1 MALLLR
7 RHFEHAAAR
16 CADGG
21 DECAQGADG
30 RDEAAD
36 ARAGEH
42 GPGVVDAFG
51 KGVVVTFE
59 GLFDDIDDD
68 VEVDKEEEGGNRGAG
83 WEGRGAGSERRAA
96 QAGRGWSWS
105 ASPCSSGTTSW
116 DQWSR
121 RVEGLPRAWCSVK
134 GCVSDGGARGRRE
147 EAQPRLPRVRGPGA
161 REVRRDAGAWRRN
174 DAWHMREGAARPE
187 TGLGMV
193 GWQHLQGAWV
203 AAGGWRF

>member
-21 DECAQGADG
+21 DECAQAGDA

-83 WEGRGAGSERRAA
+83 WEGRGAGSEGG
-96 QAGRGWSWS
+96 AGW
-105 ASPCSSGTTSW
+105 
-116 DQWSR
+116 
-121 RVEGLPRAWCSVK
+121 EGLVLVSVALFFWYDIV
-134 GCVSDGGARGRRE
+134 GSVVEARGRPAESMVQR
-147 EAQPRLPRVRGPGA
+147 QRLCVG
-161 REVRRDAGAWRRN
+161 WRR
-174 DAWHMREGAARPE
+174 AWSA
-187 TGLGMV
+187 
-193 GWQHLQGAWV
+193 
-203 AAGGWRF
+203 